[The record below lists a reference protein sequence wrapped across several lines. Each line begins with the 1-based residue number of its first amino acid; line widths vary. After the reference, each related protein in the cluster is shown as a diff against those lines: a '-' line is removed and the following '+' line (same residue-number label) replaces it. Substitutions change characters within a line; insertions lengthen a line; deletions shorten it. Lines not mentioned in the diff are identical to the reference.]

1 LRVALSTGTCVAV
14 SPLRVFDDAED
25 AVYRL
30 PGLAASD
37 IAEGLACL
45 LGDRDLRARTSH
57 AARQWTMER
66 HWDAVA
72 SRTLGMLRGLSVS
85 EREA

>member
-1 LRVALSTGTCVAV
+1 
-14 SPLRVFDDAED
+14 
-25 AVYRL
+25 
-30 PGLAASD
+30 
-37 IAEGLACL
+37 L